1 VEAKAEEDAV
11 SGDNSWVDPDWDWLE
26 PIEFE
31 DAPWAF
37 SMLLAVILLGG
48 MGFGLLAALW
58 FLL

>member
-1 VEAKAEEDAV
+1 M